1 MLTKKLKYIRIKKTK
16 KIKKKSKRMTGNGII
31 DWVKRYTT
39 SSSYNN
45 NPLNNEKINNLLK
58 KILSTAQQIDLNK
71 LNPPEKSLGKS
82 KQLVWV
88 SSDKTFVYKQQTIPF
103 DKRGLTVNNNNK
115 IIKVDSFT
123 MNLMQQTIMNTIY
136 KFFENNNNNNMYSYI
151 LNSFEHPINTFKN
164 EDNDKIV
171 MKFKKAD
178 EIFENFIFNNT
189 RLNVNVIKQNCYNNI
204 CNIMLQIFI
213 INDIL
218 YEICQFQHCDMKAA
232 QVLMYNINNKWIA
245 CLSDFDKSTCTIKYN
260 NIPYRLI
267 LKYFDNARYN
277 YNNSNTTSNNNSN
290 TTSNNNNSNTTSNN
304 NNKTRN
310 KYDKIIKTISSN
322 GFPSSFVIKKDFNT
336 TQNLYSNI
344 EIEIDNNNLFKFE
357 IFKTE
362 QQNKINNLIECMIIV
377 QNHDSSDSSVVSKN
391 YSNNYSQTGGGY
403 LPTQASLG
411 LNQTINRYFNT
422 LFVSND
428 FYNVCLFSSVAAL
441 SYDTK
446 CLIDTYQTLLT
457 GINSKNNNPIFQN
470 YFYYTNKFNFD
481 SLIKEKAKL

>member
-58 KILSTAQQIDLNK
+58 KILSTAQQIDLNV

-82 KQLVWV
+82 KQLVWI
-88 SSDKTFVYKQQTIPF
+88 SNDKKFVYKQQTIPF

-136 KFFENNNNNNMYSYI
+136 KFFENNNNKYSCI

-164 EDNDKIV
+164 KDNDKIV
-171 MKFKKAD
+171 MKFNKAD

-189 RLNVNVIKQNCYNNI
+189 RLNDNVIKQNCYNNI

-232 QVLMYNINNKWIA
+232 QVLMYKNNKKWIA

-260 NIPYRLI
+260 DIPYRLI
-267 LKYFDNARYN
+267 LKIFDNARYN
-277 YNNSNTTSNNNSN
+277 YTKNNSNA
-290 TTSNNNNSNTTSNN
+290 TSNNNNSNATRNN
-304 NNKTRN
+304 NNKTKN
-310 KYDKIIKTISSN
+310 EYDKIIKTISSN
-322 GFPSSFVIKKDFNT
+322 RFPSSFVNEKQFNT

-344 EIEIDNNNLFKFE
+344 EIDNNLFNFE
-357 IFKTE
+357 NFKIE
-362 QQNKINNLIECMIIV
+362 QQNKINSLTNCMIIV
-377 QNHDSSDSSVVSKN
+377 QNHYSSIVSNN
-391 YSNNYSQTGGGY
+391 YSNNYSQTGGY
-403 LPTQASLG
+403 LPTPASLG

-446 CLIDTYQTLLT
+446 CLIKTYEKLLND
-457 GINSKNNNPIFQN
+457 IKSKNNNPIFQN
-470 YFYYTNKFNFD
+470 YFDYTNKFNFV
-481 SLIKEKAKL
+481 SLMKEKAKL